1 MPSNGQTSA
10 STAHPPLDAGSIRGE
25 HEEQEQPSA
34 PPTTSAAPTDVVHP
48 EPKTTRIT
56 KEMRGE
62 FREYFKKAKWPRNK
76 KMPKVNTDRALD
88 AIIDKYK
95 LKRDQ
100 ASRQLRT
107 WKAIQYDNAQVKLLI
122 EPEAIE
128 TSIYES
134 LSMDLHE
141 FVTEFL
147 AIVSEGREVAGCA
160 DSTNFCRS
168 IETHAKSEAEP
179 RIVKFIYNNPNHA
192 CNEVFVKLLERWTT
206 IAAEEFPKSVQKM
219 TDAELSFL
227 VSVKRQQN
235 MFLRQEWKPLYDT
248 IDFTPQE
255 YIDQDFFLRSMSFV
269 TSFSS
274 CQMVYSFSGHVQWL
288 MMRGE
293 LLRSLTRIW

>member
-1 MPSNGQTSA
+1 
-10 STAHPPLDAGSIRGE
+10 
-25 HEEQEQPSA
+25 
-34 PPTTSAAPTDVVHP
+34 
-48 EPKTTRIT
+48 
-56 KEMRGE
+56 MRGE

-100 ASRQLRT
+100 ASQQLRT

-168 IETHAKSEAEP
+168 IETHAKPEAEL
-179 RIVKFIYNNPNHA
+179 RIVKFIDDNHNHA
-192 CNEVFVKLLERWTT
+192 CNEVFVKLLKRWTT
-206 IAAEEFPKSVQKM
+206 IAAEEFPKSAQKM

-235 MFLRQEWKPLYDT
+235 MFLRQEWKLLYDT

-255 YIDQDFFLRSMSFV
+255 YIDRDFFLRSMSFV

-274 CQMVYSFSGHVQWL
+274 CQMVYSFSGPVQWL
-288 MMRGE
+288 MMSGE
-293 LLRSLTRIW
+293 LLRSLTRIWWPDIWKRSCTMFLGGHYSKHHWLF